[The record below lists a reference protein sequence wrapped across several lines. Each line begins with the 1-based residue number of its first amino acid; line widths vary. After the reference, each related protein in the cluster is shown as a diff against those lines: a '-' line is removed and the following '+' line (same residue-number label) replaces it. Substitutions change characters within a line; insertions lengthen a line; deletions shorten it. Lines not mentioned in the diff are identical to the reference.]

1 MEIEPLGRLTKAEA
15 ELRKSLYPYQREFFD
30 AVIRDPCDHDYHRT
44 PYTSGMIVSYECS
57 KCGDEYEKDV
67 S

>member
-1 MEIEPLGRLTKAEA
+1 MAHNPDDLTPPHWVEP
-15 ELRKSLYPYQREFFD
+15 
-30 AVIRDPCDHDYHRT
+30 DPPKCDHDWQRT
-44 PYTSGMIVSYECS
+44 PYRVGMCIIYECS